1 MPGEVSK
8 EARIAISS
16 RHKSTKIAEIKEHST
31 TFLSTSPEPTEVA
44 LRHVA
49 LPPEKTS
56 RSYATVARET
66 KVTAFKMTVRSR
78 GEHLPGSIKQMFKAN
93 ITPAKS
99 KWG

>member
-31 TFLSTSPEPTEVA
+31 TFISTSPEPTEVA

-49 LPPEKTS
+49 LPTERTS

-66 KVTAFKMTVRSR
+66 KVTAFKMTVGSR
-78 GEHLPGSIKQMFKAN
+78 GEHLPDLIKQMLNAN
-93 ITPAKS
+93 IPSAKL